1 LAGEE
6 QPIDSRGLAAATEG
20 VLGRRI
26 LAYLIDIVIVFLLMS
41 VLWMLIAV
49 FGIITFGF
57 GWILFALLP
66 LTAIVYNAITISG
79 EGQGTPGMRAAGL
92 RVVDA
97 ANGGRPSM
105 LAAAVHALLF
115 YVAVS
120 TFLLWAIDMVIGFVR
135 ADRRVGHDILSGL
148 LFVRSR

>member
-1 LAGEE
+1 
-6 QPIDSRGLAAATEG
+6 
-20 VLGRRI
+20 
-26 LAYLIDIVIVFLLMS
+26 
-41 VLWMLIAV
+41 
-49 FGIITFGF
+49 
-57 GWILFALLP
+57 
-66 LTAIVYNAITISG
+66 
-79 EGQGTPGMRAAGL
+79 MRAAGL